1 MWMHH
6 IATNESKAKSVPKYE
21 AYNTKDMKAKKSKFR
36 TKNHKQKT
44 KERN

>member
-1 MWMHH
+1 MHQ
-6 IATNESKAKSVPKYE
+6 IAANESKAKSVPKYE
-21 AYNTKDMKAKKSKFR
+21 TYNIEDMKAKKPKFR